1 MWVRDPEINCSFFLH
16 FDTIKS
22 LYLLKNYHLFVDNPI
37 QMDILRN
44 SYSFPWQYLGS
55 SGKSMEGKHSPPPLT
70 HAIDILGLVPILCR
84 QYVKQSNDRSMY
96 KVREGGEG
104 VKLNMY
110 FQPCKPWMLIILM
123 DIYACMM
130 KNINMMFYKHLQTG
144 ILPYLHDTNCVKKT
158 FLKSDS

>member
-1 MWVRDPEINCSFFLH
+1 ML
-16 FDTIKS
+16 TILSKWIFCVIHIVS
-22 LYLLKNYHLFVDNPI
+22 P
-37 QMDILRN
+37 
-44 SYSFPWQYLGS
+44 GS
-55 SGKSMEGKHSPPPLT
+55 TLEVPANRWKESTAPPLT